1 MVEVLCQK
9 GYRRRSVALA
19 GRNNHAAVVLDAQ
32 VVELFGVIRRIVRE
46 RLGFGIQQAEHK

>member
-9 GYRRRSVALA
+9 GYRRRPAALA
-19 GRNNHAAVVLDAQ
+19 SRDNHATVVLDAQ
-32 VVELFGVIRRIVRE
+32 VIELFGVIRRIVRE